1 MAAPVPCHLL
11 DEVEAP
17 VQRGVHLPASGQ
29 PWKDTAQ
36 AVVSLPRPHLHKR
49 GALGPSPTSAGFW
62 RLQGVLL
69 QKGALKT
76 PPREHLSNPAAGV
89 TGARA
94 SPRDAASPR
103 ASFEVSP
110 QNPALLSQ
118 LLGGLQGVSGA
129 FHHTSQERVGGTQ
142 GEPGPV
148 PYRRRRSAR
157 SGRSNP
163 CWGAPS
169 SWTWSRRCER
179 QSGGQ

>member
-1 MAAPVPCHLL
+1 MSTSQPRGSPGRTQQKRWSAFLAPTCTRGERWVP
-11 DEVEAP
+11 
-17 VQRGVHLPASGQ
+17 LP
-29 PWKDTAQ
+29 P
-36 AVVSLPRPHLHKR
+36 
-49 GALGPSPTSAGFW
+49 ALGFGGFKESCC
-62 RLQGVLL
+62 RRGLL
-69 QKGALKT
+69 R

-103 ASFEVSP
+103 ALFEVSP

-157 SGRSNP
+157 SGRSNL

-179 QSGGQ
+179 QSGGAVSTPGGLGKALW